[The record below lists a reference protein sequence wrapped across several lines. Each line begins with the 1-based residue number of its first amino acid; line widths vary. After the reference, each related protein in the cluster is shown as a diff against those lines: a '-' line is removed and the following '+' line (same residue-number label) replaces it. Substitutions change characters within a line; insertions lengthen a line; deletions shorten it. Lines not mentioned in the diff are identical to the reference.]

1 MMKLAPNP
9 PISLTRYNRLRRHPQ
24 PDDGQRKSNKLSA
37 NVSISTKDSAVPE
50 AVARSPG
57 DQGGKHQCVR
67 MAAVI
72 DLSRS
77 SWAL

>member
-1 MMKLAPNP
+1 MKLAPNP

-67 MAAVI
+67 IAAVI